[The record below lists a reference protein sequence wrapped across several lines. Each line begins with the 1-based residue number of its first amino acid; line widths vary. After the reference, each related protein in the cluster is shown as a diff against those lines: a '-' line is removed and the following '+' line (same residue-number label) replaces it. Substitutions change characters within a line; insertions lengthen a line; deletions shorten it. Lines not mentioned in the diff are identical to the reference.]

1 MLPDH
6 SCQPVACSLFLVRSL
21 QNFVRT
27 LIKMQQIMSN
37 YHEPVEELSNE
48 TRDYTRALVSL
59 KEEIE
64 AVDWY
69 QQRIDVASNEELK
82 AILAH
87 NRDEEIEHACM
98 TLEWLRRN
106 MPGWDEELRNYLF
119 KDGDIAHHDH
129 HDENDGNE
137 ESSDLQIGKIK

>member
-1 MLPDH
+1 
-6 SCQPVACSLFLVRSL
+6 
-21 QNFVRT
+21 
-27 LIKMQQIMSN
+27 MSN

-69 QQRIDVASNEELK
+69 QQRIDASGNEDLK

-106 MPGWDEELRNYLF
+106 MPGWDKELRAYLF

-129 HDENDGNE
+129 HNEDDGDEQ
-137 ESSDLQIGKIK
+137 STDLQIGKIK